1 MTKHR
6 GRASG
11 SARAALLITIAV
23 FAVWGLL
30 WAVVWYRAAGGGY
43 GLGLIS
49 SYLRVEVSPR
59 KSLWVEVRGSRLR
72 TAETP
77 QALAKATWES
87 REGQISLPVEPEE
100 SGGLQAA
107 GVGLERTDG
116 QLDATWNIVEKD
128 VRGESWECTAEG
140 QLRAVR
146 SAARAPTVRIPR
158 LSKADLKI
166 VPQPEDQE
174 GKPVVRVA
182 LQLHDAGF
190 NISDVR
196 VGGTE
201 AQGEARVLDA
211 TGKVVGK
218 KKARLA
224 DLGFT

>member
-1 MTKHR
+1 MQMTTHR
-6 GRASG
+6 G
-11 SARAALLITIAV
+11 SARAALLITIVV
-23 FAVWGLL
+23 FLVWGLL

-77 QALAKATWES
+77 QALEKASWES
-87 REGQISLPVEPEE
+87 REGQTSLPVEPEQPA
-100 SGGLQAA
+100 GLQTAS
-107 GVGLERTDG
+107 VGFMRTDG
-116 QLDATWNIVEKD
+116 QLDARWRIVEKD
-128 VRGESWECTAEG
+128 AQGESWECTAEG
-140 QLRAVR
+140 QLRGTR

-166 VPQPEDQE
+166 VSQPEDQQ

-182 LQLHDAGF
+182 LQLYDAGF
-190 NISDVR
+190 NVSDVR
-196 VGGTE
+196 VGGSE

-211 TGKVVGK
+211 SGKVVGK